1 MGEADLE
8 EATDRLGL
16 EDNDERT
23 GAVLE
28 REK

>member
-8 EATDRLGL
+8 ETTDRLGR
-16 EDNDERT
+16 EDNDERS